1 MQSIQCPFGAHSLES
16 LAYKQVLAPG
26 ALLTKPTD
34 PSSSPRCAR
43 EAVSPSRTAPSNGA
57 SSKHKST
64 LATVVPAPICMFYNY
79 TECHSD
85 VVGNELHQVLNLA
98 TLPVMA
104 LQHSQE
110 LISFCLQVNELKT
123 KIYGLRQQQQKY
135 LSKMHNVSS
144 CQIYSTLFTMLMC
157 DARLLLS
164 GRSTRFIFPD
174 LSQMMASFNCLFFPE
189 CIHPYL
195 LNGVFSTMGRENKL
209 NFNQRVSI
217 LITAG
222 LLSLY
227 GYQ

>member
-1 MQSIQCPFGAHSLES
+1 MLEKQSVQAGQPPVTGLPPSTKAPLPPWYQ
-16 LAYKQVLAPG
+16 LASACS
-26 ALLTKPTD
+26 AIT
-34 PSSSPRCAR
+34 PSAR
-43 EAVSPSRTAPSNGA
+43 
-57 SSKHKST
+57 
-64 LATVVPAPICMFYNY
+64 ATWR
-79 TECHSD
+79 
-85 VVGNELHQVLNLA
+85 GNELHRVLNLA

-135 LSKMHNVSS
+135 LSKTHNVSS

-164 GRSTRFIFPD
+164 GRSTRFIFPN

-227 GYQ
+227 SYQ